1 MSLLCAS
8 HFNCLI
14 SRFVGFQKKYL
25 QKQLSVLV
33 FKLKEEQIPRER
45 FYEVVYNII
54 CTSLV
59 RIQGSGVQQGGVL
72 YNTSL
77 VSPTDTVLG
86 GVQYTRYIYE
96 NLVTR
101 YIRGILG
108 IYEVVYY

>member
-1 MSLLCAS
+1 M
-8 HFNCLI
+8 
-14 SRFVGFQKKYL
+14 
-25 QKQLSVLV
+25 LV

-86 GVQYTRYIYE
+86 GVQYTRYIRESRNEIYTRY
-96 NLVTR
+96 TR
-101 YIRGILG
+101 YIRGGVLLR
-108 IYEVVYY
+108 